1 MDYTQQIENVKQQ
14 LFSLGF
20 TEEKYEE
27 LLSLAIEEIM
37 DTALADLQDKELE
50 LLEELEKNL
59 VAEPTTIEEA
69 TKNIEL
75 IFSAAYGDQ
84 AEETRQRM
92 LLEYLNETLQQTKAT
107 RDLLQ
112 RYQAGDPTAIA
123 TIEANKNTPE
133 AIAVANYLE
142 EQQTIEEIDKIAKE
156 VVEEG
161 WRESQ
166 IAAQQ
171 QQQQSNSNVTSVSG
185 VTENT
190 TPAPEPFPQPTTM

>member
-1 MDYTQQIENVKQQ
+1 MNYTQEIENTKQQ

-20 TEEKYEE
+20 NDEKYEE
-27 LLSLAIEEIM
+27 LLSLATEELV
-37 DTALADLQDKELE
+37 DRALADLQEKDLE

-59 VAEPTTIEEA
+59 TEQPTTMEEA

-75 IFSAAYGDQ
+75 IFSAAYGEQ
-84 AEETRQRM
+84 AEETKQKM
-92 LLEYLNETLQQTKAT
+92 LLEYLNEVLQQTQTT

-133 AIAVANYLE
+133 AIAVAEELE
-142 EQQTIEEIDKIAKE
+142 KRQAEEEISKIADQ
-156 VVEEG
+156 VVQEG

-166 IAAQQ
+166 MAAQQ
-171 QQQQSNSNVTSVSG
+171 QSNNNVTNASG
-185 VTENT
+185 ETQTT
-190 TPAPEPFPQPTTM
+190 TPSPEPFPQPATE

>member
-20 TEEKYEE
+20 TEEKYGE
-27 LLSLAIEEIM
+27 LLDLAVEEM
-37 DTALADLQDKELE
+37 MNSALADLQDKDLE

-59 VAEPTTIEEA
+59 VAEPTTVEEA

-75 IFSAAYGDQ
+75 IFSVAYGDQ
-84 AEETRQRM
+84 AEETRQKM
-92 LLEYLNETLQQTKAT
+92 LLEYLNTTLEQTKAT

-133 AIAVANYLE
+133 AIAVAEYLE
-142 EQQTIEEIDKIAKE
+142 EQQNREQIDKIVDN
-156 VVEEG
+156 VVAEG
-161 WRESQ
+161 WKESLTEFE
-166 IAAQQ
+166 QQ
-171 QQQQSNSNVTSVSG
+171 QQQGNNNITNTGGETQ
-185 VTENT
+185 NT
-190 TPAPEPFPQPTTM
+190 TPTPEPFPQPTTM